1 MQATLYTKQ
10 DGHLLSSHNYAL
22 FHHSL
27 SLSLFVSL
35 PLFNLSLIHTI
46 CPTSLYLSLFSSCLL
61 FFLLTPYHPPL
72 LVTYMLPAYC
82 FNPLPPSSLFISFS
96 AFLYLSLSTLFL
108 SLSFP
113 LYSISLYPSSSLSET
128 KPYERTSD
136 RYPPQCH
143 YQ

>member
-1 MQATLYTKQ
+1 MTSVNVGDIVNQTRRAPLILT
-10 DGHLLSSHNYAL
+10 YAL

-35 PLFNLSLIHTI
+35 PLFNLSLIRTI

-72 LVTYMLPAYC
+72 LVTYMLPVYR

-96 AFLYLSLSTLFL
+96 AFLYLSLSLFL
-108 SLSFP
+108 SLLYFSLSFP
-113 LYSISLYPSSSLSET
+113 LYSISLSPSSSLSET
-128 KPYERTSD
+128 TL
-136 RYPPQCH
+136 
-143 YQ
+143 